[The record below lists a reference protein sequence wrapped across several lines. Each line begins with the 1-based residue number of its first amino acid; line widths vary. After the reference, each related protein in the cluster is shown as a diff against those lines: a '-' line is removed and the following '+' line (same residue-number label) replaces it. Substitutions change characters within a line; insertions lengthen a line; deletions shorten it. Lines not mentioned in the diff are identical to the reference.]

1 MGFVFA
7 LLLASLFDGGKTNDD
22 KAVSNRLRVFM
33 ILYLV
38 RDGTYCEDAGGLC
51 THMFCVSKS

>member
-1 MGFVFA
+1 MGFFVTLF
-7 LLLASLFDGGKTNDD
+7 LASRFDGGKTNDD

-33 ILYLV
+33 ILKLV
-38 RDGTYCEDAGGLC
+38 RDRYMKNVRGLC